1 MISAPKCIYGI
12 NKSIG
17 GLYPMQPTQQIR
29 DIIDRLS
36 LLESELGEAPVEQP
50 GIGAK
55 IGEPQPAGDANN
67 DADGRAKS
75 QKAMAR
81 MYQLAQNGLVDK
93 GQVSSLNSA
102 MKAMM
107 SGSPLSSPQRLV
119 MLDVMQSLM
128 DLIGDDA
135 SLVSRIKQDLGK
147 QKTVTPAV

>member
-1 MISAPKCIYGI
+1 
-12 NKSIG
+12 
-17 GLYPMQPTQQIR
+17 MQPTQQIR

-36 LLESELGEAPVEQP
+36 LLESELGEAPAEQP

-55 IGEPQPAGDANN
+55 IGDAEPAGAVGQDDAE
-67 DADGRAKS
+67 GRAKA

-102 MKAMM
+102 MKSLMNGQ
-107 SGSPLSSPQRLV
+107 SLSSPQRMV

-135 SLVSRIKQDLGK
+135 SLVSRIKQDLKK
-147 QKTVTPAV
+147 QQAPAV

>member
-1 MISAPKCIYGI
+1 
-12 NKSIG
+12 
-17 GLYPMQPTQQIR
+17 MQPTQQIR

-36 LLESELGEAPVEQP
+36 LLESELDEAPVEQP

-55 IGEPQPAGDANN
+55 IGQAKPAGDVND
-67 DADGRAKS
+67 DADSRAKS
-75 QKAMAR
+75 QKAMSR

-135 SLVSRIKQDLGK
+135 SLVSRIKQDLNK
-147 QKTVTPAV
+147 QKTTTPAI

>member
-1 MISAPKCIYGI
+1 
-12 NKSIG
+12 
-17 GLYPMQPTQQIR
+17 MQPTQQIR

-55 IGEPQPAGDANN
+55 IGDPKPAGGMNN
-67 DADGRAKS
+67 DAEDRAKA

-93 GQVSSLNSA
+93 SQVSSLNSA

-107 SGSPLSSPQRLV
+107 NGSPLSSPQRIV

-147 QKTVTPAV
+147 QKTATPAV